1 MTEAKEII
9 FSITHSTTSADFPKY
24 KENLHCQNSQCSFLN
39 WSHQNT
45 FQMMQN
51 IQDMNAKSLESGKLR
66 LQGFYREIP
75 VTHNFAQGRNAPKT
89 TSGGS

>member
-1 MTEAKEII
+1 MTEAKEIT
-9 FSITHSTTSADFPKY
+9 FSITLSTTSADFPKY

-51 IQDMNAKSLESGKLR
+51 IQHMNAKLLESGKLR

-75 VTHNFAQGRNAPKT
+75 VTHNFLRGRIATKNT
-89 TSGGS
+89 